1 MGSWTLEPL
10 IVARWV
16 PNILA
21 LITSHEANRCHQP
34 IPPQKKVL
42 SCNAREALVNFMD
55 CRKHCCHWPW
65 GIKKATVSGALG
77 LSFKDFPL
85 YCVWSTHLIKVC
97 SICSYKFQCGAWRV
111 HDFQGNVG
119 CSPVMAFLSLC
130 WMVGT
135 SSSLIFHQH
144 TRKAWPE
151 KLTLVAKI
159 PWVVTTPRDPSGLK

>member
-1 MGSWTLEPL
+1 MPCNGGTLATAMAYGIVNTWAPYCCAVSSQYFGINYKSW
-10 IVARWV
+10 
-16 PNILA
+16 
-21 LITSHEANRCHQP
+21 SQSM
-34 IPPQKKVL
+34 PPADTPKKKVL
-42 SCNAREALVNFMD
+42 SCNAREALMNFMD

-119 CSPVMAFLSLC
+119 CSPVMAFLSFMLDG
-130 WMVGT
+130 WN
-135 SSSLIFHQH
+135 F
-144 TRKAWPE
+144 
-151 KLTLVAKI
+151 
-159 PWVVTTPRDPSGLK
+159 